1 MIFRKKSIN
10 VKSIFMR
17 KFILVFVVL
26 SFRSFAQELSTPS
39 QEEFKSVKFLKDQIR
54 SSPKDLKKIFLY
66 PIKNSKETALFS
78 AISLGLVISDKV
90 TTDFVQDRIN
100 PIFDFRLHSLR
111 YLPISGITSDTQFLL
126 SGLIALYGGS
136 LITGSQRGQVAA
148 VLSTKSMIYSYIY
161 SHLFLKSI
169 FGRSRPN
176 PDLDN
181 PIGGVYT
188 SDRFDFGNIHRP
200 YFNSRSEFTG
210 FPSFHFTMTFA
221 VAKTL
226 HRIYEFNSI
235 PYIVTS
241 IMLLPA
247 FQAHNHWVSEMVGG
261 ALIGTMIGN
270 LVADNYFDSNIVDN
284 KMSFLP
290 LIGNGIQGLSLRMKF

>member
-1 MIFRKKSIN
+1 
-10 VKSIFMR
+10 MR
-17 KFILVFVVL
+17 KVILVFAIL
-26 SFRSFAQELSTPS
+26 SFACNAQDLSILN
-39 QEEFKSVKFLKDQIR
+39 QKDFKSIKFLKNQIL
-54 SSPKDLKKIFLY
+54 SSPTDLKNIFLY
-66 PIKNSKETALFS
+66 PIKNPKETALFS
-78 AISLGLVISDKV
+78 GISLGLVISDKV
-90 TTDFVQDRIN
+90 TTDFIQDQIN
-100 PIFDFRLHSLR
+100 PLFDFRLQSLN
-111 YLPISGITSDTQFLL
+111 YLPKSGITSDVQFLF
-126 SGLIALYGGS
+126 SGLVALYGGS
-136 LITGSQRGQVAA
+136 LITKSQRGQVAA
-148 VLSTKSMIYSYIY
+148 VLSTKAMIYSYIY

-176 PDLDN
+176 PNLDN

-188 SDRFDFGNIHRP
+188 SNRFDFGNIHRP

-226 HRIYEFNSI
+226 HRIYKFNSI

-241 IMLLPA
+241 IMLLPD
-247 FQAHNHWVSEMVGG
+247 FRAHNHWVSDMVGG

-270 LVADNYFDSNIVDN
+270 LVADNYFDSIREDN

-290 LIGNGIQGLSLRMKF
+290 LIGVGFQGLSLSVKF

>member
-1 MIFRKKSIN
+1 
-10 VKSIFMR
+10 MR
-17 KFILVFVVL
+17 KVILVFTIL
-26 SFRSFAQELSTPS
+26 SFASDAQELSTPN
-39 QEEFKSVKFLKDQIR
+39 QKEFQSIKFIKDQII

-66 PIKNSKETALFS
+66 PIKNTKETALFS
-78 AISLGLVISDKV
+78 GISLGLVISDKV
-90 TTDFVQDRIN
+90 TTDFIQDRIN
-100 PIFDFRLHSLR
+100 PLFDFRLQSLD
-111 YLPISGITSDTQFLL
+111 YLPKSGITSDVQFLF
-126 SGLIALYGGS
+126 SGLVALYGGS
-136 LITGSQRGQVAA
+136 VITKSQRGQVAA
-148 VLSTKSMIYSYIY
+148 VLSTKAMIYSYIY

-188 SDRFDFGNIHRP
+188 SNIFDFGNIHRP
-200 YFNSRSEFTG
+200 YFSSRSEFTG

-226 HRIYEFNSI
+226 HRVYEFNSI
-235 PYIVTS
+235 PYILTS
-241 IMLLPA
+241 IMLLPD
-247 FQAHNHWVSEMVGG
+247 FQAHNHWVSDMVGG

-270 LVADNYFDSNIVDN
+270 LVADNYFDSIREDN

-290 LIGNGIQGLSLRMKF
+290 LIGNGFQGLSLSVKF